1 MNVPPSDK
9 SIDELIADLDAA
21 QKRCDTASNE
31 RQKKAREKQYWTAFV
46 RLSDKVLLASNWL
59 SDNFVK
65 GRDEVWLDVL
75 AKYQR
80 GVKSLN
86 QGTWKP
92 SQSPSPS
99 PELLSSLSKSTPL
112 EGNQLSLLND

>member
-9 SIDELIADLDAA
+9 SIDELITALDEA
-21 QKRCDTASNE
+21 QERCDNAANE
-31 RQKKAREKQYWTAFV
+31 RQKKTRQKQYWTAYV
-46 RLSDKVLLASNWL
+46 RLSDKVLLAGTWL
-59 SDNFVK
+59 SDNFEK

-86 QGTWKP
+86 QGMWKP

-99 PELLSSLSKSTPL
+99 PELLSSLSKSTFCI
-112 EGNQLSLLND
+112 